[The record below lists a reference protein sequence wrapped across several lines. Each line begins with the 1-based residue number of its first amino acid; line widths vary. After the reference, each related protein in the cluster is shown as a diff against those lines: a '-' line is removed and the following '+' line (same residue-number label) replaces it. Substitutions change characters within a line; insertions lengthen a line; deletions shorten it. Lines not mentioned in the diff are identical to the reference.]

1 LNYLAKARQSE
12 LTKGEGIH
20 GPVLIDATA
29 KIGKGV
35 SIGPNVTIGP
45 NCVIEDGVR
54 LKNTVILEG
63 VLVGAHS
70 WINQSII
77 GWRSRIG
84 KWVRIQN
91 VSVLG
96 EDVGVKDELFLN
108 GARILHH
115 KDISESIPDE
125 KIVM

>member
-1 LNYLAKARQSE
+1 MLS
-12 LTKGEGIH
+12 KGDGFH
-20 GPVLIDATA
+20 GPVFVDSTA

-35 SIGPNVTIGP
+35 MIGPNVTIGA

-63 VLVGAHS
+63 VVVGAHS
-70 WINQSII
+70 WIHQSII
-77 GWRSRIG
+77 GWKSRIG

-96 EDVGVKDELFLN
+96 QDVLVKDELFIN
-108 GARILHH
+108 GGRILPH
-115 KDISESIPDE
+115 KDITESIPEE
-125 KIVM
+125 KVVM